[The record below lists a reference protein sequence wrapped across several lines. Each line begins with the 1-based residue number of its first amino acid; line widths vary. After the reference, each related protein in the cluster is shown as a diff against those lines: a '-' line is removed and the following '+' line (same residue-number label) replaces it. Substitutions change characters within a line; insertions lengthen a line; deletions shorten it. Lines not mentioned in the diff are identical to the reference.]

1 MDRGQVAGARSAVNT
16 PLLPAPAAPAAL
28 AVICPRCH
36 LPRLNLNVWPPS
48 SVYGGVGLGNNPMAG
63 ES

>member
-1 MDRGQVAGARSAVNT
+1 MSAQVAGVRCAEMA
-16 PLLPAPAAPAAL
+16 PLLPAPAAL
-28 AVICPRCH
+28 AF
-36 LPRLNLNVWPPS
+36 NLNVWPPS